1 MKIPSYILDL
11 LNGETV
17 PASRINEVLVNEL
30 MEEGLLHI
38 MPHGSKRSYRS
49 DCPELLLKYL
59 IGKDESY
66 RVLELGPDKTVETR
80 SEQAENTGNSKL
92 VQARS
97 CPGFPVNSYQEIACN
112 LDGKNICVNPQE
124 GCFTFIT
131 DWQNF
136 KVPEDVVIVGV
147 ENMEN
152 FRYPKLQSYLFNELG
167 KILFVS
173 RYPQSTDLR
182 RWLLSIKNK
191 YIHFG
196 DFDLAGIHI
205 YETEF
210 YKYLGERASFF
221 IPEDIERRLE
231 KGSINRYDIQLE
243 RFGHYVPSDERVMPL
258 FDLIHKYHRG
268 YDQEGY
274 IKQV

>member
-1 MKIPSYILDL
+1 MKIPSYIKDL

-17 PASRINEVLVNEL
+17 PASRIREDLANEL

-49 DCPELLLKYL
+49 DCPGLLYQYL

-66 RVLELGPDKTVETR
+66 RLLELDINKNVDTR
-80 SEQAENTGNSKL
+80 SEQAEYTGNSKL
-92 VQARS
+92 VPARS
-97 CPGFPVNSYQEIACN
+97 CPGFPINSYEEIECN
-112 LDGKNICVNPQE
+112 LKGKPFYVKPQD
-124 GCFTFIT
+124 GCFSFIT
-131 DWQNF
+131 DWQKF

-152 FRYPKLQSYLFNELG
+152 FRFPKLQSYLFKEQG
-167 KILFVS
+167 KVLFVS

-182 RWLLSIKNK
+182 RWLQSIPNR

-221 IPEDIERRLE
+221 IPEDIEIRL
-231 KGSINRYDIQLE
+231 KNGSIDRYDFQLDKF
-243 RFGHYVPSDERVMPL
+243 RDYKPSDNRLTPL
-258 FDLIHKYHRG
+258 FDLLHKYHRG

-274 IKQV
+274 ITF

>member
-1 MKIPSYILDL
+1 MAISLGLRQL
-11 LNGETV
+11 LEGQSV
-17 PASRINEVLVNEL
+17 AASKLPNKLLSMLEKENLLIVSVHGTRRNYKAKDIESLVNFLEN
-30 MEEGLLHI
+30 H
-38 MPHGSKRSYRS
+38 
-49 DCPELLLKYL
+49 
-59 IGKDESY
+59 DESY
-66 RVLELGPDKTVETR
+66 KAINLD
-80 SEQAENTGNSKL
+80 SEDRASQARETGNSKL
-92 VQARS
+92 LPIRS
-97 CPGFPVNSYQEIACN
+97 CPGFPVNSYEPITCRLNNKKIEVFPYEGSFLFISDWNNFEI
-112 LDGKNICVNPQE
+112 
-124 GCFTFIT
+124 
-131 DWQNF
+131 
-136 KVPEDVVIVGV
+136 PEDVVIIGV

-152 FRYPKLQSYLFNELG
+152 FRQVSRQKHLFSSLG
-167 KILFVS
+167 RVLFVS